1 VDAARFTRTTRPL
14 PHFVVVALLIIAYVL
29 AGKLGLSLAI
39 VHPSASA
46 VWAPT
51 GIALAALLGLGYRV
65 WPGIFIGAFLVNVTT
80 AGSILTS
87 LGVATGNT
95 LEALVGAYLV
105 DRFANGWRAFD
116 RAPDTFRFAILTGML
131 ATAVSATIGVVSL
144 AAGGFA
150 PWDRFGSIWLTWW
163 LGDLGGALVVAPL
176 LILWIRDP
184 RVAWT
189 RAQVLEAAA
198 LFAALIAVGLT
209 VFGWRFST
217 GTLGNP
223 LAFLCMPLLVW
234 AAYRF
239 DPRVA
244 SAALLVTSAI
254 AVVGTIRATRGLERW
269 ELNDSLVILQVFL
282 GVASVSPLGLAA
294 VVSERRRVEAAIRG
308 TSEQL
313 REALRELEAF
323 SHSMSHD
330 LRSPLGAILNYSTIL
345 EEDFGA
351 RLQDD
356 GLRMARAIRGSANSA
371 SKLLDQLMQFAWAGR
386 ERSDHQRIDMTA
398 LARDVQAEVVAT
410 GPDAGNVRFE
420 LRDLPP
426 ARGSED
432 LLRCVFRNLFSN
444 AIKYTR
450 GRGERH
456 VLVRGEAGERENTYS
471 VSDNGMGFDPVLRE
485 TMFEPF
491 QRLSRTQH
499 IEGSGLG
506 LAIVAKIIRNHGGR
520 VWGDSDGTNGAR
532 FCFTLPRDGI
542 QRDGVQ

>member
-1 VDAARFTRTTRPL
+1 VDAALYTRTTRPL
-14 PHFVVVALLIIAYVL
+14 PHVVVVGLLVIVYVL

-80 AGSILTS
+80 AGSLLTS
-87 LGVATGNT
+87 LGIAMGNT
-95 LEALVGAYLV
+95 LEAVVGAYLV
-105 DRFANGWRAFD
+105 DRFAHGWNAFD
-116 RAPDTFRFAILTGML
+116 RAPDTFRFAILTGMIS
-131 ATAVSATIGVVSL
+131 TTVSATIGVVSL

-150 PWDRFGSIWLTWW
+150 PWTRFGSIWLTWW

-184 RVAWT
+184 RVVWT
-189 RAQVLEAAA
+189 RAQALEAAA
-198 LFAALIAVGLT
+198 LFAALIGVGLT
-209 VFGWRFST
+209 VFGWRFSV

-244 SAALLVTSAI
+244 SVALLVTSAI
-254 AVVGTIRATRGLERW
+254 AVVGTIRGTRGFERW

-282 GVASVSPLGLAA
+282 GVASASTLGRAA
-294 VVSERRRVEAAIRG
+294 VVSERRRVEATIRA
-308 TSEQL
+308 TSQQL

-356 GLRMARAIRGSANSA
+356 GLRVARGIRGSADSA
-371 SKLLDQLMQFAWAGR
+371 AKLLDQLMQFAWAGR
-386 ERSDHQRIDMTA
+386 EHSDHQRIDMTA
-398 LARDVQAEVVAT
+398 LARDVQAEMAVA
-410 GPDAGNVRFE
+410 GPDAGKVRFE

-426 ARGSED
+426 ARGSVE
-432 LLRCVFRNLFSN
+432 LVRCVFRNLFSN

-456 VLVRGEAGERENTYS
+456 VLVRGEAGDRENTYS
-471 VSDNGMGFDPVLRE
+471 VSDNGMGFDPVLGE
-485 TMFEPF
+485 TMFQPF
-491 QRLSRTQH
+491 QRLSRTRH

-532 FCFTLPRDGI
+532 FCFTLPSDGTE
-542 QRDGVQ
+542 